1 MWKQNHCFL
10 QYLQVYREDE
20 GVVGGYEEKGRTCV
34 EMSCGAIDRVQHD
47 EANNLTDRLC
57 LYARHQ

>member
-1 MWKQNHCFL
+1 MWKQNYCFL

-47 EANNLTDRLC
+47 EANNLTDRL
-57 LYARHQ
+57 